1 MPPFLFLH
9 TLPLTVSP
17 FTRANPIYIVCS
29 IKHAPYIIYD
39 EFYLGTCTEKF
50 DEGHSTA
57 YLISRIRCNNI
68 HIRILL
74 HLILEIRY
82 AVPYPFGPDVDVNT
96 KSIKSPTPKHLEY
109 FGYMFS
115 T

>member
-1 MPPFLFLH
+1 MVLL
-9 TLPLTVSP
+9 
-17 FTRANPIYIVCS
+17 IYIVCS
-29 IKHAPYIIYD
+29 IKHAPYIIYY

-57 YLISRIRCNNI
+57 YLISSIRCNNI

-82 AVPYPFGPDVDVNT
+82 AVPYPCGLPLNRKIIILGCGNIT
-96 KSIKSPTPKHLEY
+96 
-109 FGYMFS
+109 
-115 T
+115 